1 MQGDTKDSTDKSDS
15 GILTG
20 NAVPDAPP
28 KILQNE
34 ADLGDDNDDNENEE
48 KDDNMCDESTDSDN
62 DDSDIAT
69 ITVNLRTSIELK
81 GLPNSFP
88 RAVIV
93 LEVDFNEASTNPEPI
108 FEFTRDNAFHDI
120 IDNMEQCMNH
130 VDERLFDPVK
140 LRNAAKPRPWFEFES
155 FQHLQELL
163 EVSKNNPLPKKSDWM
178 EQLLCAPGL
187 QRIDVV
193 FTYRAYRNTAR
204 KYNLFAEDDNGV
216 TVGQFVKAFRDQLQH
231 AEADI
236 RKFSDKLTL
245 ICNKCFDDA
254 INDD

>member
-1 MQGDTKDSTDKSDS
+1 MQGNTKDSTDKPDS
-15 GILTG
+15 GILNG
-20 NAVPDAPP
+20 SGVPDGPP
-28 KILQNE
+28 KMPRDE
-34 ADLGDDNDDNENEE
+34 ADLDDDNNDNENEE
-48 KDDNMCDESTDSDN
+48 KDDNMDDESTDSDD

-69 ITVNLRTSIELK
+69 ITVTLRTSIELK

-88 RAVIV
+88 RTVIV

-120 IDNMEQCMNH
+120 IDNMEQCMHH

-140 LRNAAKPRPWFEFES
+140 LRDTGKPRPWFEFES

-163 EVSKNNPLPKKSDWM
+163 EVSKNDPLPKDSDWID
-178 EQLLCAPGL
+178 QLLCTPGL

-193 FTYRAYRNTAR
+193 FAYRGYHNTGR
-204 KYNLFAEDDNGV
+204 TYKIFAEDDHGV

-231 AEADI
+231 TEADI
-236 RKFSDKLTL
+236 RKFSGEVFL
-245 ICNKCFDDA
+245 ICNDCFGNA
-254 INDD
+254 L

>member
-1 MQGDTKDSTDKSDS
+1 MQGITSEKTEKTN
-15 GILTG
+15 TG
-20 NAVPDAPP
+20 MPTGSAVPDAPP
-28 KILQNE
+28 KIPRKD
-34 ADLGDDNDDNENEE
+34 ADSDDDKDDSKNEE
-48 KDDNMCDESTDSDN
+48 KDENMDDESTDSDD

-69 ITVNLRTSIELK
+69 ITVTLRTSIELK

-88 RAVIV
+88 RTVIV

-120 IDNMEQCMNH
+120 IDNMEQCMHH
-130 VDERLFDPVK
+130 VDERLFDRAK
-140 LRNAAKPRPWFEFES
+140 IRNSGKPRPWFEFES
-155 FQHLQELL
+155 FEHLQDLL
-163 EVSKNNPLPKKSDWM
+163 EVSKNNPLPKESDWM
-178 EQLLCAPGL
+178 EHLLCTPGL

-204 KYNLFAEDDNGV
+204 KYHLFAEDENGV

-254 INDD
+254 INED